1 MSVPSTIRHTWRK
14 VILGSYAAR
23 QLAPA
28 LSHRALVTSWAREAK
43 RLRNAASLELAPD
56 IHFVWVPK
64 AAGTSVAKW
73 LRKGVGLTDLPS
85 IRHIERLPPAQARG
99 VTALTLGHQSSDSLI
114 ELGLINP
121 ESLNQAYSFAF
132 VRNPYH
138 RAVSLW
144 RYLVRLGKYPQK
156 HDFSRFVRDLVHE
169 QPTVGPYNLHGLSMA
184 APMVSWVKPRLWS
197 GPNDVFTVE
206 SVEDAITQ
214 LQKKLSIPES
224 LRNFNSAES
233 KPEALELSKKA
244 LAGLQDFYSKDFDAF
259 NYPEAPPAELFAVT

>member
-1 MSVPSTIRHTWRK
+1 MSLPSTIRHTWRK
-14 VILGSYAAR
+14 VILGSYTAR
-23 QLAPA
+23 QLAPT

-43 RLRNAASLELAPD
+43 RLGNTASLELAPD

-85 IRHIERLPPAQARG
+85 IRHIARLTPTQAQA

-114 ELGLINP
+114 ELGLLNP

-144 RYLVRLGKYPQK
+144 RYLVRLGKYPQS
-156 HDFSRFVRDLVHE
+156 HDFSRFVRDLAHE
-169 QPTVGPYNLHGLSMA
+169 HPTVGPYNLHGLSMA
-184 APMVSWVKPRLWS
+184 APMVSWVKPTQWS
-197 GPNDVFTVE
+197 GPSDVFAVE
-206 SVEDAITQ
+206 SVDDAITQ

-233 KPEALELSKKA
+233 KPHTLELSKRA
-244 LAGLQDFYSKDFDAF
+244 LTTLQEFYAEDFEAF
-259 NYPEAPPAELFAVT
+259 NYSEAPPAELFEIR